1 MAKYDGSV
9 LINTKI
15 NVKNAEVQLSS
26 LENRMSKTADKISDL
41 RGKMDALGKTKIPT
55 PEYTSLEKELSMS
68 EKKLDQFYGKI
79 RELEKSGGVTPK
91 SDIKELRQQIMDME
105 KELFRLV
112 NVRDH
117 LSTQDPGLGL
127 AKKEVEDYEKKLDD
141 LKKKLEEQIATN
153 KKVTNSSSYK
163 NAIAQIGIYDQKIVE
178 LRNNLDKLEQS
189 GKAFTLGSDS
199 EKYAD
204 YSRQLQYAQND
215 LSVMAQKHDILNNKI
230 NNSKNSYKN
239 LGDSA
244 RKAFSKIN
252 KSSKKTNGF
261 LGTMASRFKGLAL
274 SLIIFNQISKAFNAM
289 TRAVSEGFK
298 NLYKDSE
305 SFKISV
311 DSLKASSET
320 LKNSFAAAFR
330 PLVEIAIPYIQR
342 LIDYITKLLGL
353 FGQFTALITGQKTYT
368 KAIKQTAAA
377 TKEAAKEAKG
387 YLSPLDEINQY
398 STQDNSGDDAGAGGT
413 MFEEVPINQKLID
426 FFDKIAAYAKKLKD
440 IFNQGFW
447 DGLGD
452 WEYRWKSIKDSIASI
467 KDSLVDIWTDPKVL
481 KAADRWAQSVAYL
494 LGSIVGSVASVGLT
508 IATNLLGGIAK
519 YLEQNK
525 ERIKEYL
532 VSIFDIWSD
541 INDLLSSFFQS
552 FAYVFEAF
560 ASENGQQLT
569 ANLIGIFTDAFM
581 GVTEISSKL
590 IRDILN
596 IFIQPF
602 VDNKEAF
609 RTALEGFLGALATV
623 AGTIKDAIDDTFDK
637 LNGVYDEHFN
647 PFFDSVAQGLS
658 DLVGEFLTFWN
669 GNVQPILDQMAAD
682 FDELWKTHIQPAINN
697 FIELLGKVVDVLK
710 ALWENVLQPFISWFI
725 QNILPVI
732 LPAIQA
738 IWDKIV
744 VFASFIADTVNNI
757 ITVLGGIID
766 FLLGVFTGD
775 WDRAFEG
782 IKSIVEGVLNQ
793 ISDFVTAVLD
803 SIRASIE
810 LALSIIKGIIDAIIS
825 VIKGIVESST
835 NHVNDVVLG
844 GLKSAKESFGKF
856 KEDLGKLWHDTWS
869 SLGDTVKSI
878 IETIK
883 NTIGEFFDWV
893 SDKVSGII
901 DSINSI
907 GKKSSITRTAGNR
920 FLSSRFSTFR
930 SAPTMPYASPT
941 FDALRTAPIP
951 KLATGAVIPANKEF
965 LAVLGDQKHGT
976 NIEAP
981 LDTIKQANEEAVLN
995 VLSKLGMAGGN
1006 MGGTPVNI
1014 ILQVTLDGQV
1024 LGQKM
1029 VDWGKL
1035 QQMATGNNPYNLGT
1049 A

>member
-1 MAKYDGSV
+1 MSVAPFLFKGDSMAQYDGSIR
-9 LINTKI
+9 INTEINTNGIRAGEREIRGSMDRISSAAKKI
-15 NVKNAEVQLSS
+15 AGIIGAAFAIGKLVQFGKEAIELGSDLEEVQ
-26 LENRMSKTADKISDL
+26 NVVDVTF
-41 RGKMDALGKTKIPT
+41 TT
-55 PEYTSLEKELSMS
+55 MS
-68 EKKLDQFYGKI
+68 EKVNEFAKNAAVSAGLSETMAKRYVGTFGAMSKSFGFAEGEAYKMSTALTQLSGDVASFYNISQDEAYIKLKSVFTGETETLKDLGVVMTQAALDQYALANGFGKTTSKMTEQEKVALRYQFVMDQLAGASGDFI
-79 RELEKSGGVTPK
+79 RTSDSWANQTRILKLQVESLMATIGQGLINIFTPAIKAINILLGKLATAANAFKSFTELITGKKSSSGSGG
-91 SDIKELRQQIMDME
+91 
-105 KELFRLV
+105 
-112 NVRDH
+112 
-117 LSTQDPGLGL
+117 GAG
-127 AKKEVEDYEKKLDD
+127 A
-141 LKKKLEEQIATN
+141 
-153 KKVTNSSSYK
+153 
-163 NAIAQIGIYDQKIVE
+163 AIIG
-178 LRNNLDKLEQS
+178 DK
-189 GKAFTLGSDS
+189 
-199 EKYAD
+199 
-204 YSRQLQYAQND
+204 
-215 LSVMAQKHDILNNKI
+215 
-230 NNSKNSYKN
+230 
-239 LGDSA
+239 LGDSVEGYNEA
-244 RKAFSKIN
+244 ADAADN
-252 KSSKKTNGF
+252 
-261 LGTMASRFKGLAL
+261 LAG
-274 SLIIFNQISKAFNAM
+274 STEKVA
-289 TRAVSEGFK
+289 
-298 NLYKDSE
+298 D
-305 SFKISV
+305 
-311 DSLKASSET
+311 
-320 LKNSFAAAFR
+320 
-330 PLVEIAIPYIQR
+330 
-342 LIDYITKLLGL
+342 
-353 FGQFTALITGQKTYT
+353 
-368 KAIKQTAAA
+368 A
-377 TKEAAKEAKG
+377 TKDAKKAAEG
-387 YLSPLDEINQY
+387 YLNPLDEINKYKKVEQDSGLPGIESGGLGGIENIDY
-398 STQDNSGDDAGAGGT
+398 GELAEGESVLDNVGESTNA
-413 MFEEVPINQKLID
+413 LIE
-426 FFDKIAAYAKKLKD
+426 KLKELRG
-440 IFNQGFW
+440 IFKKGFF

-452 WEYRWKSIKDSIASI
+452 WEYRWESIKDSIASI

-569 ANLIGIFTDAFM
+569 ANLIEIFTDAFM

-609 RTALEGFLGALATV
+609 RTALEGFLGVLATV

-637 LNGVYDEHFN
+637 LNGVYDEHFK
-647 PFFDSVAQGLS
+647 PFFDSIAQGLS
-658 DLVGEFLTFWN
+658 DLVEKFMSFWN
-669 GNVQPILDQMAAD
+669 EYVQPILNKMAED
-682 FDELWKTHIQPAINN
+682 FDELWKSHIQPFINN
-697 FIELLGKVVDVLK
+697 GIELIGKVIDVLK
-710 ALWENVLQPFISWFI
+710 VLWENVLQPFIAWFI
-725 QNILPVI
+725 QNILPVV
-732 LPAIQA
+732 LPVIQS
-738 IWDKIV
+738 IWDRLVIFV
-744 VFASFIADTVNNI
+744 SFVADAANNI
-757 ITVLGGIID
+757 VTVLSGIID
-766 FLLGVFTGD
+766 FLLGIFTGD
-775 WDRAFEG
+775 WERAFGG
-782 IKSIVEGVLNQ
+782 IKSIVEGVLGQ
-793 ISDFVTAVLD
+793 ISNIITMVLD
-803 SIRASIE
+803 SIGNSIDY
-810 LALSIIKGIIDAIIS
+810 ALSAITGIIEAVVSI
-825 VIKGIVESST
+825 IKGIVESSSK
-835 NHVNDVVLG
+835 HVRDVVLG

-856 KEDLGKLWHDTWS
+856 KEDLGELWHDTWS

-930 SAPTMPYASPT
+930 SAPTMPYASPA

-995 VLSKLGMAGGN
+995 VLSKLGMSGGN
-1006 MGGTPVNI
+1006 IGGTPVNI